1 MSGNDKDMEHEMELE
16 IKEKTIAEL
25 QKKIVELE
33 SKLASGVQ
41 QPEKNK
47 GPMLIEKKVSSPSSN
62 LVDDLQTALK
72 TKDIQIQSKD
82 GKIKVLETDKI
93 NLKKEIQDLRQ
104 DLQEKINKINELENK
119 MTLTAKQGKDGG
131 MTEELIQ
138 DLEGKIKK
146 QKKIIDQL
154 KADLDASKKEAS
166 KVNIT
171 PTVDSGEKY
180 KKIEELESQIITL
193 KAKNDKLTAD
203 NIEKTDKIA
212 KLQMELSSK
221 EKEKEKPTEI
231 VKTPGSVNELVEELQ
246 SRVEK
251 LKKQN
256 KKLTDDLENYKHL
269 DQVKGELD
277 KKDLSIKEKEMK
289 IEELN
294 SKINTLVKD
303 YESKIKDLNHEL
315 EEKMEQS
322 ETSIQELK
330 KQIINLTSGEEKE
343 KIQSLTRENNS
354 LKIQLDA
361 IKKENENLKITL
373 RENNI
378 DSIKAQMDILKKE
391 RDELKQRIE
400 FYIRKNED
408 LEKDLSDANI
418 RQQIMRIREMRSL
431 LESMKKKNK
440 QQLLEINDLRKRLAE
455 STPF

>member
-1 MSGNDKDMEHEMELE
+1 MSGNDKDLEHEMELE

-25 QKKIVELE
+25 QKKIVDLE
-33 SKLASGVQ
+33 SKLTSGAQ
-41 QPEKNK
+41 QPEKIK
-47 GPMLIEKKVSSPSSN
+47 GPVLIEKKVSNPTSN
-62 LVDDLQTALK
+62 LVEDLQTSLK

-93 NLKKEIQDLRQ
+93 NMKKEIQDLRQ
-104 DLQEKINKINELENK
+104 EIQEKSNKISELETK
-119 MTLTAKQGKDGG
+119 ITLTSKQGKDGG

-146 QKKIIDQL
+146 QKKMIDQL
-154 KADLDASKKEAS
+154 KSELEASKKDAG
-166 KVNIT
+166 KVSSAPI
-171 PTVDSGEKY
+171 VDSGEKY

-193 KAKNDKLTAD
+193 KAKIDKLTVE

-212 KLQMELSSK
+212 KLQTELSTK
-221 EKEKEKPTEI
+221 EKEKSTETI
-231 VKTPGSVNELVEELQ
+231 KTPGSVNEFVEELQ

-256 KKLTDDLENYKHL
+256 KKLTDDIESYKHL

-277 KKDLSIKEKEMK
+277 KKELSIKEKDLK
-289 IEELN
+289 IEELDN
-294 SKINTLVKD
+294 KISSLVKD
-303 YESKIKDLNHEL
+303 YESKLKNMTQEF

-322 ETSIQELK
+322 DNSIQELK

-343 KIQSLTRENNS
+343 KIQSLSRENNT
-354 LKIQLDA
+354 LKIQLDTLR
-361 IKKENENLKITL
+361 KENESLKITI
-373 RENNI
+373 RESNV
-378 DSIKAQMDILKKE
+378 DSIKFQMDILKKE
-391 RDELKQRIE
+391 RDEVKQKLE
-400 FYIRKNED
+400 FYIKKTEE

-431 LESMKKKNK
+431 LESLKKKNK

-455 STPF
+455 STSF